1 MPNDERAI
9 EYQQPRETMDPTR
22 SIKLRWL
29 HGTLGDVSYQLT
41 RVQFS
46 RVVPAKWQPAI
57 NAFRCET
64 AVRICVDL
72 AGVEK
77 SMIELTVLPRRVV
90 VRGTREV
97 PEPAHGEGRAL
108 QLLALEIDYGPFERE
123 VPLPAEVDVESAS
136 AEQENG
142 LLWIYL
148 PLKQ

>member
-1 MPNDERAI
+1 
-9 EYQQPRETMDPTR
+9 MDPIR
-22 SIKLRWL
+22 NIKLRWL
-29 HGTLGDVSYQLT
+29 HGTLGDVTYQLT
-41 RVQFS
+41 RVQFARS
-46 RVVPAKWQPAI
+46 VPARWQPAI

-77 SMIELTVLPRRVV
+77 SEINLAVEPRRVV
-90 VRGTREV
+90 VRGVRDV
-97 PEPAHGEGRAL
+97 PEPAHGEGRAV

-123 VPLPAEVDVESAS
+123 VHLPADVDVERVS
-136 AEQENG
+136 AEQQNG